1 MNHYG
6 IGSWHEAAIR
16 ICLVLA
22 ATCLMAVPTRS
33 AELNAEQLAE
43 QVTIYR
49 DGYGVPHIDA
59 QNDAAAAFGFAYA
72 QAEDFFWQIEDS
84 YLQAV
89 GRYAEVNGPRSLH
102 VDLLNRAFRIAER
115 SPGDFEQLDPQT
127 RAVCNAF
134 AAGLN
139 HYLATNPETKP
150 RLITQFE
157 GWHMLAFQRHL
168 FMDFLMTTKY
178 IPHKYME
185 DDPRKISS
193 PVGSNAWAISGERTA
208 SGNAMLMCN
217 PHQPSFGYGQFY
229 EAHIRSGD
237 EYDFSGAT
245 FFGYPLLTIGHNQH
259 LGWSHTVN
267 RPDNIDFWLVK
278 FDDPD
283 NPDQYRLGDETLTA
297 ERWTSTVK
305 VLKGSR
311 FEEQEHTFRSTVQ
324 GPIIAQLNETDFLAM
339 NIGNLMES
347 NLVGQHIKMVRA
359 KNLDEFRDAMSSLD
373 LLFFNTI
380 YADREGHVFFAY
392 NGAIPK
398 RKPGVDSSQT
408 LDGSNPDHLWQ
419 GLHSFD
425 ELPQIVDPPTGWL
438 QSCNSSPFTSTD
450 VGNPLIDDFPPYM
463 ADDRNIDKLRSKV
476 SRMILREVQ
485 DLTLDQLQELVFDT
499 RMYWP
504 LSQLPHLQREYE
516 ELVERDPKL
525 AERAAPYFEHLLDWD
540 CRNSHDCTQSTL
552 CEAWFSE
559 LYGSVYPPEMPL
571 QQKYIDNPDQKFR
584 ALVDAASKLR
594 GTFGDWKVPWGD
606 AHRMQRHPDV
616 ADFFLIPFDDK
627 KPSVPCAAV
636 PGTMGAV
643 FTNFYTPSI
652 NIPFVKQVKKNYG
665 VVGTSYLAT
674 FEFTPDGVRGA
685 TLTQFG
691 ASSDPDSPHF
701 MDQTELM
708 SQQKLKPELY
718 DWAEISSAAQRHYH
732 PGE

>member
-1 MNHYG
+1 MKHYG
-6 IGSWHEAAIR
+6 IGSWQKAAIR
-16 ICLVLA
+16 SCLVLV
-22 ATCLMAVPTRS
+22 ATYLMAVVAVA

-49 DGYGVPHIDA
+49 DAYGVPHIDA
-59 QNDAAAAFGFAYA
+59 KNDVAAAFGFAYA

-102 VDLLNRAFRIAER
+102 SDLLNRAFRIAER
-115 SPGDFEQLDPQT
+115 SPGDFEQLDSQT

-139 HYLATNPETKP
+139 HYLATNPDTKP
-150 RLITQFE
+150 RLITNFE

-178 IPHKYME
+178 IPHKYM
-185 DDPRKISS
+185 DGDPRKISS
-193 PVGSNAWAISGERTA
+193 PVGSNAWAISGDRTA
-208 SGNAMLMCN
+208 SGHAMLMCN

-237 EYDFSGAT
+237 AYDFSGAT
-245 FFGYPLLTIGHNQH
+245 FFGYPILTIGHNQH

-283 NPDQYRLGDETLTA
+283 NPDQYRLGDETRTA
-297 ERWTSTVK
+297 DRWTSTVK

-311 FEEQEHTFRSTVQ
+311 VEEQEHTFRSTVH
-324 GPIIAQLNETDFLAM
+324 GPIIAQLDETDFLAM
-339 NIGNLMES
+339 GIGNLMES

-380 YADREGHVFFAY
+380 YADRDGHVFFAY

-408 LDGSNPDHLWQ
+408 LDGNNPDHLWQ
-419 GLHSFD
+419 GLHSFN

-476 SRMILREVQ
+476 SRMILRDVQ
-485 DLTLDQLQELVFDT
+485 DLTLEQLQELVFDT

-504 LSQLPHLQREYE
+504 LSQLPYLQREYE
-516 ELVERDPKL
+516 DLVERDPKL

-540 CRNSHDCTQSTL
+540 CHNSNECTQSTL

-559 LYGSVYPPEMPL
+559 LYGSVYPPETPL
-571 QQKYIDNPDQKFR
+571 QQKFIDNPDQKFK

-594 GTFGDWKVPWGD
+594 GTFGDWKVAWGD
-606 AHRMQRHPDV
+606 AHRMQRHADV

-636 PGTMGAV
+636 PGTLGAV

-691 ASSDPDSPHF
+691 ASSDPNSPHF
-701 MDQTELM
+701 MDQAELM